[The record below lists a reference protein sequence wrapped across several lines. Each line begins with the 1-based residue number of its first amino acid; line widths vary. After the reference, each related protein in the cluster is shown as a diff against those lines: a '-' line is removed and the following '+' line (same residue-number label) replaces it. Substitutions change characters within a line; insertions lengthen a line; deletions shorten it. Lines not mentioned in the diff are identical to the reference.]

1 MMEYLTTATGRKIL
15 CDYFNPNQPI
25 PHVDIEVSGLSV
37 LEVASI
43 FSDKTET
50 AQLWYG
56 SQYLAHYTRL
66 VAIIPSS
73 DSIRV
78 VLGKE

>member
-1 MMEYLTTATGRKIL
+1 MNELFTATGRKIP

-25 PHVDIEVSGLSV
+25 PQVDIQISGVSV
-37 LEVASI
+37 AEAASI
-43 FSDKTET
+43 FSDRRETE
-50 AQLWYG
+50 QLWYG
-56 SQYLAHYTRL
+56 NQYLAHYTRL
-66 VAIIPSS
+66 VAIIPDS

>member
-1 MMEYLTTATGRKIL
+1 MEYVTTATGRNIS

-25 PHVDIEVSGLSV
+25 PQVDIQISGVSV
-37 LEVASI
+37 AEAASI
-43 FSDKTET
+43 FSDRRETE
-50 AQLWYG
+50 QLWYG
-56 SQYLAHYTRL
+56 NQYLAHYTRL
-66 VAIIPSS
+66 VAIIPDS

>member
-1 MMEYLTTATGRKIL
+1 MNELITATGRKIP

-25 PHVDIEVSGLSV
+25 PQVDIQISGVSV
-37 LEVASI
+37 AEAASI
-43 FSDKTET
+43 FSDRRETE
-50 AQLWYG
+50 QLWYG
-56 SQYLAHYTRL
+56 NQYLAHYTRL
-66 VAIIPSS
+66 VAIIPDS

>member
-1 MMEYLTTATGRKIL
+1 MEYLTTATGRKIS

-25 PHVDIEVSGLSV
+25 PQVDIQISGV
-37 LEVASI
+37 CVAEAASI
-43 FSDKTET
+43 FSDRRETE
-50 AQLWYG
+50 QLWYG
-56 SQYLAHYTRL
+56 NQYLAHYTRL
-66 VAIIPSS
+66 VAIITDS

>member
-1 MMEYLTTATGRKIL
+1 MNYLTTATGRKIP
-15 CDYFNPNQPI
+15 CDYFNPNEQI
-25 PHVDIEVSGLSV
+25 FQVDIQVFGLSV
-37 LEVASI
+37 SEAAVI
-43 FSDKTET
+43 FSNKSET
-50 AQLWYG
+50 AQIWFG
-56 SQYLAHYTRL
+56 NQYLANHTRL